1 MFYNNYFLLQDWTR
15 EILIG
20 VSVNIIKLMYLIIQ
34 GLNTLLYIII

>member
-20 VSVNIIKLMYLIIQ
+20 LSVNIIKLMYLIIQ